1 MMLKNSHK
9 PCGGGSLNFDDHDDT
24 TTNETIS
31 EIINKQ
37 GSCPCAPPIIE
48 HFKMDRPTM
57 VFKDQSS
64 LESIMAPKYA
74 IFPLF
79 SSWQKWVNTKDE
91 EQNSSTKC
99 NLSIPHQKPNI

>member
-79 SSWQKWVNTKDE
+79 SS
-91 EQNSSTKC
+91 
-99 NLSIPHQKPNI
+99 

>member
-1 MMLKNSHK
+1 
-9 PCGGGSLNFDDHDDT
+9 
-24 TTNETIS
+24 
-31 EIINKQ
+31 
-37 GSCPCAPPIIE
+37 
-48 HFKMDRPTM
+48 M

-99 NLSIPHQKPNI
+99 NLSIPHQKPNV